1 MCLHTLLDSFFL
13 PFCLR
18 PSKKCGVLLNPY
30 FVFVFCFLR
39 SQLEFFF
46 VSPLST
52 MNLWFHE
59 RRVDERSIVKIC
71 SGSSLNFR
79 RLTVESFSSQFISEV
94 KQNNENVKVKKT

>member
-1 MCLHTLLDSFFL
+1 MLAYSARFFFLTLLSKAFEKVWGVIK
-13 PFCLR
+13 PIFC
-18 PSKKCGVLLNPY
+18 
-30 FVFVFCFLR
+30 FCFLFSPLSTR
-39 SQLEFFF
+39 IFF